1 MVKTTDIN
9 GYRFYNVKDQWYPS
23 VTSIL
28 SIKANPALKK
38 WKQRLTP
45 KKVKL
50 IQEYTGH
57 RGILIH
63 YGALR
68 TYETDTIIQK
78 EKPYESDNYMKTH
91 PQMRE
96 EVRIAGRLFREFKQ
110 KYTLTPV
117 ALEKTVWSIKYG
129 FTGTIDCLAYLHDKN
144 NGSKTPIIADIKT
157 SKDIYTDSLAL
168 QLAGYNLAIQ
178 KKARKC
184 FVLLLHPGQTTLDK
198 VTIGRDTPYWAF
210 QEIIPNYQGF
220 LELVR
225 IFQPLRAFLLQ
236 YKQEQEDLF

>member
-1 MVKTTDIN
+1 MIKTTDIM
-9 GYRFYNVKDQWYPS
+9 GYRFYVIDGQYFPS

-28 SIKANPALKK
+28 SIRRNEVLEQ
-38 WKQRLTP
+38 WKHRLTLTQ
-45 KKVKL
+45 VRL
-50 IQEYTGH
+50 IQEWISL
-57 RGILIH
+57 RGTFIH

-78 EKPYESDNYMKTH
+78 EEPYESYNYMKVH

-96 EVRIAGRLFREFKQ
+96 EVRIAGQLFREFKQ

-129 FTGTIDCLAYLHDKN
+129 FAGTIDCLAYLYNKN

-157 SKDIYTDSLAL
+157 SKEIYTDSLAL

-178 KKARKC
+178 MKARKC
-184 FVLLLHPGQTTLDK
+184 FVLLLHPGQTTLDG
-198 VTIGRDTPYWAF
+198 VTIGRDAPYWAF
-210 QEIIPNYQGF
+210 QEITPNYQGF

-225 IFQPLRAFLLQ
+225 IFQLLKVFLLQ
-236 YKQEQEDLF
+236 YKEEQESLF